1 MIFDILTEEQR
12 MENINRVL
20 EIFGAFVYREYG
32 FPNSEIRKEFTLIAS
47 CGDLDAYLR
56 AKRTG
61 RKIPLN
67 RKLRRELYSF
77 FEDARNAACFER
89 EMLEA

>member
-1 MIFDILTEEQR
+1 
-12 MENINRVL
+12 MENIIRVL
-20 EIFGAFVYREYG
+20 EIFGSFVYREYG

-47 CGDLDAYLR
+47 CGDLETYLR

-61 RKIPLN
+61 RKLPLN

-77 FEDARNAACFER
+77 FENAQDTACFEK
-89 EMLEA
+89 EMKGM